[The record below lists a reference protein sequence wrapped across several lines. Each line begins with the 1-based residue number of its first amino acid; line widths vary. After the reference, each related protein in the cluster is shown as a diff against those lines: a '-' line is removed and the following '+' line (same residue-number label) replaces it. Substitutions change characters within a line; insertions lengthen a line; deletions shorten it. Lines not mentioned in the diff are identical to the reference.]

1 MLPHGLST
9 LLCSAFAFLLL
20 SCASTPKEPLSVY
33 DQDGILQELIT
44 YSKDGTEDTHW
55 RSIDDST
62 AIFEY
67 HENGQLLA
75 DTLRTEAFRTYGIME
90 PERTAVSLSRTVLSR
105 GAQGIATAANN
116 AKSSLSGIAPYTDAL
131 KDKLTA
137 NLSKAGYSNTA
148 EAVEHAYASAG
159 KSISKAIENLPEVDT
174 LAIVAIGAGYIRGLS
189 VGFQETEDFVKAI
202 PDATKKIMNADY
214 EALYAAFTKQLYS
227 TQEFIKQNA
236 NLDSLERLSQEG
248 MEKIRQLPDY
258 AQKEFE
264 NALQVFNE
272 SLDSSFNELGI
283 DSKYRNKYTGAFVSG
298 WLTWQLAMAELT
310 FSIVKNVSSIGSAN
324 QSATTTKVADRSHKV
339 GFFKRKVSKEDR
351 LFLMPREGHGGHWNQ
366 NKTIWKSDIPEVNAI
381 TRGKGIHFTGKEP
394 NKVPDFTPWSRGTY
408 KIAGLTGKNEEDFPK
423 LYAKIASQKNISVSN
438 AEQWVKQNGL
448 TPHHLSCN
456 EMLLV
461 PTALHENIAH
471 TGAASMLRNGTCR

>member
-20 SCASTPKEPLSVY
+20 SCASSPREPLSVY
-33 DQDGILQELIT
+33 DQDGILQERIT
-44 YSKDGTEDTHW
+44 YSKDGAEDTRWHA
-55 RSIDDST
+55 INDST
-62 AIFEY
+62 AVFEY

-75 DTLRTEAFRTYGIME
+75 DTLRTEAFRTYGIMA
-90 PERTAVSLSRTVLSR
+90 PERTAVSLSRTVLSK
-105 GAQGIATAANN
+105 GAQGITSAANN
-116 AKSSLSGIAPYTDAL
+116 AKASLSNLAPYTDAL

-137 NLSKAGYSNTA
+137 NLSKAGYSNSA
-148 EAVEHAYASAG
+148 QAVEHAYATAG
-159 KSISKAIENLPEVDT
+159 ESISKAIDKLPEVDT
-174 LAIVAIGAGYIRGLS
+174 LTIVAIGAGYIRGLS

-214 EALYAAFTKQLYS
+214 EALYAAFTEQIHNA
-227 TQEFIKQNA
+227 QEFIQKNA

-264 NALQVFNE
+264 TVLQTFNE

-283 DSKYRNKYTGAFVSG
+283 DSKYRDKYTGAFVSG
-298 WLTWQLAMAELT
+298 WLTWQLAMADLT
-310 FSIVKNVSSIGSAN
+310 FSIVKYIGGIN
-324 QSATTTKVADRSHKV
+324 KSATTTKVADRSHKG

-351 LFLMPREGHGGHWNQ
+351 MFLMPREGHGGHWNQ

-394 NKVPDFTPWSRGTY
+394 NKVPDFTPWSRGSY

-423 LYAKIASQKNISVSN
+423 VYAKIAAQKSISVSD
-438 AEQWVKQNGL
+438 AERWVKQNGL

-456 EMLLV
+456 EILLV